1 MANDGQAEEG
11 SVSGGGRQPAA
22 GGGCPTA
29 LPASDPPLSR
39 RSVAAVFAGLLV
51 AMTVGTLNQTIVAT
65 VLPTI
70 VGELGGVNRML
81 WVTTSYVLAATVT
94 MPLYGKMGDLIGR
107 KGLFI
112 GALALF
118 VAGSAACALAP
129 SMEGLVIGRAVQGLG
144 GGGLMVL
151 SQAIVADVVPPRR
164 RALYLSIM
172 GVAYAVPM
180 LAGPLL
186 GGFFADAVGWRWA
199 FWFDVPLALAA
210 IVIAAVFLPKP
221 RRTAERAPFD
231 VGGAVTLVAAVTALT
246 LATLWGGNEHAWT
259 SPTIIGL
266 LVATAVAS
274 ALFVL
279 AERRAREPLMALS
292 LFKNRNFDISI
303 VASSI
308 TMFVMI
314 GVLTYLPTYF
324 QIVDDLNATAAGYLV
339 APMNAAWFA
348 ASLLSGYLVNKL
360 GTYKKLMVVSFAV
373 LVAGMVGFIAVD
385 QDPSAVVVG
394 GLLAVMGFGV
404 GLNFEILVL
413 VVQNEFPGRRRGHG
427 HGGDGLLPQGGVG
440 AGNLRRG
447 RAVHERPRARPG
459 RAPRAGRRR
468 RGARHGRELAHA
480 GHRARAAPGR
490 APCGGRRLQR
500 RARARALARVAAG
513 RGGPRAH
520 AVPARDAAGHHRGRI
535 GAWGRRRRGRP
546 PAAAGRATPLA
557 RAAGAGV
564 NLRSQVKVVVAP
576 VAWGGG
582 ILLL

>member
-1 MANDGQAEEG
+1 
-11 SVSGGGRQPAA
+11 
-22 GGGCPTA
+22 
-29 LPASDPPLSR
+29 
-39 RSVAAVFAGLLV
+39 
-51 AMTVGTLNQTIVAT
+51 MTVGTLNQTIVAT

-180 LAGPLL
+180 LVGPLL
-186 GGFFADAVGWRWA
+186 GGLFTDTIGWRWA

-314 GVLTYLPTYF
+314 
-324 QIVDDLNATAAGYLV
+324 
-339 APMNAAWFA
+339 AAWFA

-413 VVQNEFPGRRRGHG
+413 VVQNEFPASAVGMATAATGFFRKVGSVLG
-427 HGGDGLLPQGGVG
+427 TSVVGALFTSGLARALAERLAPVGGVG
-440 AGNLRRG
+440 ALGTDANSLTPAIVHALPPDVRHAVGAAYSDALAPVLWLALPLAVAGLVLMLFLRETRLATTVDG
-447 RAVHERPRARPG
+447 SGHGADEGADDP
-459 RAPRAGRRR
+459 RRR
-468 RGARHGRELAHA
+468 QGAR
-480 GHRARAAPGR
+480 
-490 APCGGRRLQR
+490 RR
-500 RARARALARVAAG
+500 
-513 RGGPRAH
+513 
-520 AVPARDAAGHHRGRI
+520 
-535 GAWGRRRRGRP
+535 
-546 PAAAGRATPLA
+546 
-557 RAAGAGV
+557 
-564 NLRSQVKVVVAP
+564 
-576 VAWGGG
+576 
-582 ILLL
+582 

>member
-210 IVIAAVFLPKP
+210 IVIAAAFLPKP

-413 VVQNEFPGRRRGHG
+413 VVQNEFPASAVGMATAATGFFRKVGSVLG
-427 HGGDGLLPQGGVG
+427 TSVVGALFTSGLARALAERLAPVGGVG
-440 AGNLRRG
+440 ALGTDANSLTPAIVHALPPDVRHAVGAAYSDALAPVLWLALPLAVAGLVLMLFLRETRLATTVDG
-447 RAVHERPRARPG
+447 SGHGADEGADDP
-459 RAPRAGRRR
+459 RRR
-468 RGARHGRELAHA
+468 QGAR
-480 GHRARAAPGR
+480 
-490 APCGGRRLQR
+490 RR
-500 RARARALARVAAG
+500 
-513 RGGPRAH
+513 
-520 AVPARDAAGHHRGRI
+520 
-535 GAWGRRRRGRP
+535 
-546 PAAAGRATPLA
+546 
-557 RAAGAGV
+557 
-564 NLRSQVKVVVAP
+564 
-576 VAWGGG
+576 
-582 ILLL
+582 

>member
-199 FWFDVPLALAA
+199 FCSTCRSRWPPSSSPPSSCRNRAA
-210 IVIAAVFLPKP
+210 P
-221 RRTAERAPFD
+221 
-231 VGGAVTLVAAVTALT
+231 
-246 LATLWGGNEHAWT
+246 
-259 SPTIIGL
+259 
-266 LVATAVAS
+266 
-274 ALFVL
+274 
-279 AERRAREPLMALS
+279 
-292 LFKNRNFDISI
+292 
-303 VASSI
+303 
-308 TMFVMI
+308 
-314 GVLTYLPTYF
+314 
-324 QIVDDLNATAAGYLV
+324 
-339 APMNAAWFA
+339 
-348 ASLLSGYLVNKL
+348 
-360 GTYKKLMVVSFAV
+360 
-373 LVAGMVGFIAVD
+373 
-385 QDPSAVVVG
+385 
-394 GLLAVMGFGV
+394 
-404 GLNFEILVL
+404 
-413 VVQNEFPGRRRGHG
+413 
-427 HGGDGLLPQGGVG
+427 
-440 AGNLRRG
+440 RRG
-447 RAVHERPRARPG
+447 RRSTS
-459 RAPRAGRRR
+459 
-468 RGARHGRELAHA
+468 
-480 GHRARAAPGR
+480 AAP
-490 APCGGRRLQR
+490 
-500 RARARALARVAAG
+500 
-513 RGGPRAH
+513 
-520 AVPARDAAGHHRGRI
+520 
-535 GAWGRRRRGRP
+535 
-546 PAAAGRATPLA
+546 
-557 RAAGAGV
+557 
-564 NLRSQVKVVVAP
+564 
-576 VAWGGG
+576 
-582 ILLL
+582 

>member
-1 MANDGQAEEG
+1 M
-11 SVSGGGRQPAA
+11 
-22 GGGCPTA
+22 
-29 LPASDPPLSR
+29 
-39 RSVAAVFAGLLV
+39 
-51 AMTVGTLNQTIVAT
+51 GTLNQTIVAT

-413 VVQNEFPGRRRGHG
+413 VVQNEFPASAVGALFTS
-427 HGGDGLLPQGGVG
+427 GLARALAERLAPVGGVG
-440 AGNLRRG
+440 ALGTDANLLTPAIVHALPPDVRH
-447 RAVHERPRARPG
+447 AVGAAYSDAL
-459 RAPRAGRRR
+459 APVLWLALPLAVAGLVLMLFLRETRLATTVDGSGHGADEGADDPRRR
-468 RGARHGRELAHA
+468 QGAR
-480 GHRARAAPGR
+480 
-490 APCGGRRLQR
+490 RR
-500 RARARALARVAAG
+500 
-513 RGGPRAH
+513 
-520 AVPARDAAGHHRGRI
+520 
-535 GAWGRRRRGRP
+535 
-546 PAAAGRATPLA
+546 
-557 RAAGAGV
+557 
-564 NLRSQVKVVVAP
+564 
-576 VAWGGG
+576 
-582 ILLL
+582 

>member
-324 QIVDDLNATAAGYLV
+324 QIVEGLAPEQAGLMTVPMMAGVLITAVGTGFLATKTGRYKWM
-339 APMNAAWFA
+339 PI
-348 ASLLSGYLVNKL
+348 ASCAVTAVGFVLLSQLTVGTPLVVTGVFL
-360 GTYKKLMVVSFAV
+360 FV
-373 LVAGMVGFIAVD
+373 L
-385 QDPSAVVVG
+385 
-394 GLLAVMGFGV
+394 GFGI
-404 GLNFEILVL
+404 GLGQQILVL
-413 VVQNEFPGRRRGHG
+413 IVQNEFPHAIVGTATAANNFFRQIGSTLG
-427 HGGDGLLPQGGVG
+427 ASLVG
-440 AGNLRRG
+440 ALFTSHLTADLAAKLPHVDNINMNRITPDFVQHLDSGT
-447 RAVHERPRARPG
+447 RAIITSAYSD
-459 RAPRAGRRR
+459 
-468 RGARHGRELAHA
+468 
-480 GHRARAAPGR
+480 
-490 APCGGRRLQR
+490 
-500 RARARALARVAAG
+500 AL
-513 RGGPRAH
+513 
-520 AVPARDAAGHHRGRI
+520 VPIFLYVVPLLVVGFVLMLTLKEH
-535 GAWGRRRRGRP
+535 
-546 PAAAGRATPLA
+546 PLA
-557 RAAGAGV
+557 TKV
-564 NLRSQVKVVVAP
+564 NHTGHPGDTV
-576 VAWGGG
+576 
-582 ILLL
+582 

>member
-413 VVQNEFPGRRRGHG
+413 VVQNEFPASAVGMAT
-427 HGGDGLLPQGGVG
+427 QGGVG

>member
-266 LVATAVAS
+266 TGCHKRIVIVG
-274 ALFVL
+274 VIMGDICRNI
-279 AERRAREPLMALS
+279 EVGVCG
-292 LFKNRNFDISI
+292 NRFPNPFLHICPI
-303 VASSI
+303 FAFQ
-308 TMFVMI
+308 MF
-314 GVLTYLPTYF
+314 G
-324 QIVDDLNATAAGYLV
+324 
-339 APMNAAWFA
+339 
-348 ASLLSGYLVNKL
+348 
-360 GTYKKLMVVSFAV
+360 
-373 LVAGMVGFIAVD
+373 
-385 QDPSAVVVG
+385 
-394 GLLAVMGFGV
+394 
-404 GLNFEILVL
+404 
-413 VVQNEFPGRRRGHG
+413 
-427 HGGDGLLPQGGVG
+427 
-440 AGNLRRG
+440 
-447 RAVHERPRARPG
+447 
-459 RAPRAGRRR
+459 
-468 RGARHGRELAHA
+468 
-480 GHRARAAPGR
+480 
-490 APCGGRRLQR
+490 
-500 RARARALARVAAG
+500 
-513 RGGPRAH
+513 
-520 AVPARDAAGHHRGRI
+520 
-535 GAWGRRRRGRP
+535 
-546 PAAAGRATPLA
+546 
-557 RAAGAGV
+557 
-564 NLRSQVKVVVAP
+564 
-576 VAWGGG
+576 
-582 ILLL
+582 

>member
-413 VVQNEFPGRRRGHG
+413 VVQNEFPASPP
-427 HGGDGLLPQGGVG
+427 GGGPASGVG
-440 AGNLRRG
+440 
-447 RAVHERPRARPG
+447 
-459 RAPRAGRRR
+459 
-468 RGARHGRELAHA
+468 
-480 GHRARAAPGR
+480 
-490 APCGGRRLQR
+490 
-500 RARARALARVAAG
+500 
-513 RGGPRAH
+513 
-520 AVPARDAAGHHRGRI
+520 
-535 GAWGRRRRGRP
+535 
-546 PAAAGRATPLA
+546 
-557 RAAGAGV
+557 
-564 NLRSQVKVVVAP
+564 
-576 VAWGGG
+576 
-582 ILLL
+582 